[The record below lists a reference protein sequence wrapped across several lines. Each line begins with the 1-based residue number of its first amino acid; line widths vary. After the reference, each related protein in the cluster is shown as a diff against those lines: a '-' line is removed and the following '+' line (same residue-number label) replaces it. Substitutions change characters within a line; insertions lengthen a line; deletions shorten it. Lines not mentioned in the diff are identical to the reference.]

1 MKNFT
6 TTFAKVLVA
15 VAFIFAFSSCEK
27 EDVNPDPQPSTTTTT
42 SGGNTTTTNS
52 DGTTTTTTTTT
63 NSDGTVVVVTNT
75 TPTIDAT
82 VSLTGSNSID
92 VLDFTNDID
101 NDNIALV
108 SITGASN
115 GTVTQSGSTISY
127 TPTNALWVGTE
138 NLIVTISDGTETVT
152 SNVVL
157 TYGSSAQIATYN
169 LISPYL
175 DKRFLLQSNISDL
188 LLKSDGTLESNV
200 NSPFYGNFMATSG
213 SYVILE
219 NGKFEMVIG
228 IRVRSF
234 TITAYNT
241 NGLTFTGKTVMGNQD
256 VILNV
261 WR

>member
-1 MKNFT
+1 MKNLFNK
-6 TTFAKVLVA
+6 FAKVLVA

-42 SGGNTTTTNS
+42 SGGSTTTTNS

-101 NDNIALV
+101 NDNVALV

-115 GTVTQSGSTISY
+115 GTITQSGSSISY

-152 SNVVL
+152 ANVTL
-157 TYGSSAQIATYN
+157 TYGSNAQIATYN

-175 DKRFLLQSNISDL
+175 DNRFLVQSLIPNL
-188 LLKSDGTLESNV
+188 LLKSDGTLESLP
-200 NSPFYGNFMATSG
+200 SPEFYGDLNATSG

-228 IRVRSF
+228 INVRSF
-234 TITAYNT
+234 TITAYNN
-241 NGLTFTGKTVMGNQD
+241 NGLTFTGHGHS
-256 VILNV
+256 LNV
-261 WR
+261 WN